1 MKEMI
6 RENDERQNQDMDL
19 DNVTKFLQGKT
30 ILVTGATGFLAKVF
44 IEKILR
50 LQLNVNK
57 LHLLLR
63 TSNDKFA
70 TQRLKDEIISTELF
84 RILRDKWGSK
94 FDALI
99 SSKVIAVEGDIS
111 SENLGLEDSK
121 LREELRKEIEIVVNS
136 AATTSF
142 NERYDVALGINTFGA
157 FNVLNFGKKCDKIK
171 LFLHIS
177 TAYVCGEKAD
187 MILEKRFY
195 MGETLK
201 GTHSINIFEEK
212 RTMEE
217 QLAQL
222 QYHGAPDKAIKAK
235 LNGWPNTY
243 VFTKA
248 MGEMLLGHFKGDL
261 PLVIIRPTMIAS
273 TYKQPFP
280 GWIEGVRTFDSFI
293 VSYGKG
299 KLTCFPANP
308 NTIIDVIPVDMVVN
322 AMVVAMKVHYA
333 ERQHACETIYHVS
346 SSFRNP
352 LTLSDLRN
360 LFHCYF
366 IRNPWIDAN
375 GLRVK
380 VGQLTFFSKVNRF
393 LLLMQL
399 KYVLPLKVCF
409 NDENLV
415 ELQRVAEEQG
425 IDLVEFNF
433 DCRSIEWEEYMTNI
447 HIPGLLK
454 YGIKS

>member
-1 MKEMI
+1 ME
-6 RENDERQNQDMDL
+6 L
-19 DNVTKFLQGKT
+19 DNVAKFLQGKT

-57 LHLLLR
+57 LYLLLR

-70 TQRLKDEIISTELF
+70 TQRLENEITSTELF

-99 SSKVIAVEGDIS
+99 SSKVVAVEGDIS

-121 LREELRKEIEIVVNS
+121 LREEMRKEIEIVVNS
-136 AATTSF
+136 AATTCF

-177 TAYVCGEKAD
+177 TAYVCGEKAGI
-187 MILEKRFY
+187 ILEKRFY
-195 MGETLK
+195 MGEILK

-222 QYHGAPDKAIKAK
+222 RCHGAPDKAIKSSMK
-235 LNGWPNTY
+235 EFGL
-243 VFTKA
+243 K
-248 MGEMLLGHFKGDL
+248 
-261 PLVIIRPTMIAS
+261 
-273 TYKQPFP
+273 
-280 GWIEGVRTFDSFI
+280 RTFDSFI

-333 ERQHACETIYHVS
+333 ERHVCETIYHVS

-366 IRNPWIDAN
+366 IKNPWIDAN

-380 VGQLTFFSKVNRF
+380 IGQLTFFSKANRY
-393 LLLMQL
+393 LLLMQM
-399 KYVLPLKVCF
+399 KYVLPLKVLYLANILCCQRFKKIYKNLNRKINFAIQLAKLYEPYTFFLGSF
-409 NDENLV
+409 NDGNLV

-433 DCRSIEWEEYMTNI
+433 DSESIEWEAYMMNI